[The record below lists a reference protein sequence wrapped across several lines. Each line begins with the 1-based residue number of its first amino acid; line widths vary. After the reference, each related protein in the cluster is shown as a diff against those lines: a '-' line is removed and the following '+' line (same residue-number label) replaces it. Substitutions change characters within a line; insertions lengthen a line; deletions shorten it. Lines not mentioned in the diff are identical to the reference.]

1 MGSRVAVLL
10 CVYDG
15 KDYLR
20 EQIDSVLNQTH
31 KDLVIW
37 VSNDGDDPATEAILA
52 EYQTR
57 LLPGTLT
64 VVAGPRKGFA
74 ANFLSLVNRGD
85 ITADYYAFCDQDDI
99 WEPEKIERAL
109 ERLSGAAPHEPALY
123 GGRTC
128 LIDEEGNEIGLSP
141 LFKKRPSFRNALV
154 QNIAGGNTMVFN
166 HAAKILLAGVGET
179 KVVSHDWWAYLLIS
193 GAGGLVIYDPVPA
206 IRYRQHDANLI
217 GANMSSRA
225 RMARLSLLLKNRFR
239 EWSQVNIDALDAAR
253 DVLSPENRA
262 LLDTFE
268 KLRRASFVMR
278 FVYFTKARLYR
289 QTFLG
294 NMALIL
300 AVLLRKV

>member
-10 CVYDG
+10 CVYYG

-109 ERLSGAAPHEPALY
+109 KRLSGAAPHEPALY